1 MNIGEKILDIIQNKG
16 EPSEEYERMIP
27 RQDLLSELMA
37 KGYDKESLEDALTA
51 LCNDGTL
58 AMDELNVYQY
68 DFPGRK

>member
-1 MNIGEKILDIIQNKG
+1 MNIGEKILDIIQIKG
-16 EPSEEYERMIP
+16 EPSEEYERMIS

-37 KGYDKESLEDALTA
+37 KGYDKESFDDTLAA

-68 DFPGRK
+68 DFPGKK

>member
-1 MNIGEKILDIIQNKG
+1 MDIGKKILDIIQSKG
-16 EPSEEYERMIP
+16 EPSEAYERMIS

-37 KGYDKESLEDALTA
+37 KGYDKESFDTALNA

-68 DFPGRK
+68 DFPGKV

>member
-16 EPSEEYERMIP
+16 APSEEYERMIS
-27 RQDLLSELMA
+27 RQDLFSELMA
-37 KGYDKESLEDALTA
+37 NGYDKESFDDALTA

>member
-1 MNIGEKILDIIQNKG
+1 MDIGKEILDIIQNKG
-16 EPSEEYERMIP
+16 EPSEEYERMIS
-27 RQDLLSELMA
+27 RRDLLAELMA
-37 KGYDKESLEDALTA
+37 KGWDKESFDDTLTA